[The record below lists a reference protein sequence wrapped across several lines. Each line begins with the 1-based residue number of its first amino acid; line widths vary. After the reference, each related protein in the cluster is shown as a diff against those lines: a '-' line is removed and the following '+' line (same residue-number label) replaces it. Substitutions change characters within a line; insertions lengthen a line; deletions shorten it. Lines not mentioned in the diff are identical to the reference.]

1 MDWTRIM
8 EIDAFWDKHDC
19 DQAISTAETKGF
31 DHATVST
38 DLGEKFALH
47 ARNNRRVI
55 IENSAL
61 ANGIW
66 NDLQKHIPEKIGL
79 SIACGLNELLRY
91 YKYEPGQKFQRHKD
105 QSFIRDEFEASY
117 LTVLIYLND
126 DYQGGETTFQNG
138 HVIPVTGKCVVF
150 PHHLEHEGS
159 EVLEGVKYVLRTD
172 VMYRLKE
179 FS

>member
-1 MDWTRIM
+1 MDWMRII
-8 EIDAFWDKHDC
+8 EIDSFWDKQTC
-19 DQAISTAETKGF
+19 NENIKKAEAKGF

-55 IENSAL
+55 SEDAILVADL
-61 ANGIW
+61 W
-66 NDLQKHIPEKIGL
+66 NDLHKHVPENMGH
-79 SIACGLNELLRY
+79 SIACGLNEMLRY

-126 DYQGGETTFQNG
+126 DFQGGETTFQERS
-138 HVIPVTGKCVVF
+138 IAPVTGKCVVF

-159 EVLEGVKYVLRTD
+159 EVHKGVKYVLRTD
-172 VMYRLKE
+172 VMYRLKG
-179 FS
+179 FD